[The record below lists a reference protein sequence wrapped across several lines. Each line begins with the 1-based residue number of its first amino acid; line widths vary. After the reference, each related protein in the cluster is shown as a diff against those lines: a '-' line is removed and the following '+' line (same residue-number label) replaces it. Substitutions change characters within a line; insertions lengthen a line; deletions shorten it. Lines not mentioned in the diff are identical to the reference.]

1 MTTALESTPLT
12 CRKSEDG
19 IVSIILESADRPVV
33 ILDRDLLT
41 RLDATLDVLTETL
54 GSEPVAGVL
63 LRSACPRVFVAGAD
77 LREIDGLDDQSLLE
91 YLAFGSS
98 VFAKLAALPCP
109 TVACIDGATLGGGLE
124 IAMHCDALIA
134 STVNAKGKPYP
145 IGLPECG
152 LGLLPGWG
160 GTQMLPARIDPF
172 TAMQSTIGGTPSMSN
187 DAPVGLL
194 DVIVDTPDDIEAAAI
209 SWIGSHNEPTRTDGV
224 PRCLS
229 DKHPGAMQSALER
242 IHAEQPETAEA
253 EAVIDAIETG
263 LADGYQ
269 AALLA
274 EQRNLVA
281 LRSTEHT
288 RAQLD
293 AFFAKQG

>member
-19 IVSIILESADRPVV
+19 IVSIVLESADRPVV
-33 ILDRDLLT
+33 ILDRTLLD
-41 RLDATLDVLTETL
+41 RLDATLDVLNDAIAA
-54 GSEPVAGVL
+54 EPAAGVL
-63 LRSACPRVFVAGAD
+63 LQSGCPRVFVAGAD

-98 VFAKLAALPCP
+98 VFAKIAALPCP

-134 STVNAKGKPYP
+134 SAVNAKGKPYP

-172 TAMQSTIGGTPSMSN
+172 TAIQSIIGGTTSMS
-187 DAPVGLL
+187 DAAPVGLL
-194 DVIVDTPDDIEAAAI
+194 DAVVDAPEEVEPAAI
-209 SWIGSHNEPTRTDGV
+209 EWIRSNPDVMRTDGV

-229 DKHPGAMQSALER
+229 HKHPGAMQSAMER
-242 IHAEQPETAEA
+242 IHAEKIETPEYD
-253 EAVIDAIETG
+253 AVMGAIETG
-263 LADGYQ
+263 LDDGFQ

-274 EQRNLVA
+274 EQRHLVA

-288 RAQLD
+288 RARLE